1 MTQKPIS
8 QPKRRSLVC
17 LDLVNFFQADTQT
30 GVGPF
35 LAVYLLAT
43 RHWDPGK
50 IGIAMFAQGI
60 AVVLAQTP
68 VGAMVDAFR
77 TKRVMI
83 ALASLGVAAASLA
96 IVHLDGLAT
105 VIAAQVMVGIS
116 SVVIP
121 LAIAAL
127 AMGLVRRDGFAR
139 RMGRNEAFNHGGNVF
154 GAALAGILSRVMNQS
169 AIFYFAAA
177 MGAATAASSMAIREG
192 DIDHRA
198 AREARE
204 DSHGVPQITAWRVV
218 LADRRLLIFAA
229 CVIMFHFANAAML
242 PILGELLATIDH
254 ANSALYMAACI
265 IVAQAVM
272 TPVALLA
279 GRCAERWGRKP
290 VLAIGFAVLPI
301 RGLLYTMVHNPNA
314 LVAIQILDGI
324 GAGSFGVV
332 SVIVVADLARGTGR
346 FNFVQG
352 AINTGVSI
360 GASVSNL
367 MTGFIVTRS
376 GYNCGF
382 VVLAMIAAVALAS
395 LLFAM
400 PETKDSGDDP
410 ESIPSF
416 ERDPKGARSAAAQ
429 PRPRRSKPES
439 REN

>member
-1 MTQKPIS
+1 MTN
-8 QPKRRSLVC
+8 PKRRSLAC

-35 LAVYLLAT
+35 LAVYLFAT

-68 VGAMVDAFR
+68 AGALVDACR
-77 TKRVMI
+77 AKRMMI
-83 ALASLGVAAASLA
+83 ALASLGVAAASIA

-105 VIAAQVMVGIS
+105 VVAAQVMVGAA
-116 SVVIP
+116 SVIVP
-121 LAIAAL
+121 LAIVAL
-127 AMGLVRRDGFAR
+127 TMGLVKRDGFAP

-154 GAALAGILSRVMNQS
+154 GAALAGILSRVVNQS

-177 MGAATAASSMAIREG
+177 MGAATGASSMAIREA

-204 DSHGVPQITAWRVV
+204 DSDGTPQTTAWREI
-218 LADRRLLIFAA
+218 LADRRLVVFAV
-229 CVIMFHFANAAML
+229 CVVLFHFANAAML
-242 PILGELLATIDH
+242 PILGELLANLDH
-254 ANSALYMAACI
+254 QNSALYMAACI

-272 TPVALLA
+272 TPVAILS
-279 GRCAERWGRKP
+279 GRYAERWGRKR

-301 RGLLYTMVHNPNA
+301 RGLLYTMIRDPYA
-314 LVAIQILDGI
+314 LIAIQILDGI
-324 GAGSFGVV
+324 GAGIFGVV
-332 SVIVVADLARGTGR
+332 SVIVVADIARGTGR
-346 FNFVQG
+346 FNLIQG

-360 GASVSNL
+360 GASISNL
-367 MTGFIVTRS
+367 MTGFIVKRS
-376 GYNCGF
+376 GYNSGF

-400 PETKDSGDDP
+400 PETKDIGDQNHANGLDRNRNNGRADGAAIAQGRAQ
-410 ESIPSF
+410 S
-416 ERDPKGARSAAAQ
+416 ERL
-429 PRPRRSKPES
+429 
-439 REN
+439 

>member
-1 MTQKPIS
+1 MN
-8 QPKRRSLVC
+8 KRRSLRF

-68 VGAMVDAFR
+68 AGAIVDAFR
-77 TKRVMI
+77 TKRMMI
-83 ALASLGVAAASLA
+83 ALASLGVAAASIA

-105 VIAAQVMVGIS
+105 IVAAQVAVGVS
-116 SVVIP
+116 SVIIP
-121 LAIAAL
+121 LAITAL
-127 AMGLVRRDGFAR
+127 TMGLVRHGGFAR

-154 GAALAGILSRVMNQS
+154 GAALAGILSRLVNQS

-177 MGAATAASSMAIREG
+177 MGAATAASSMAIRES

-204 DSHGVPQITAWRVV
+204 DSAGAPQITAWREV
-218 LADRRLLIFAA
+218 LADRRLLIFAT
-229 CVIMFHFANAAML
+229 CVILFHFANAAML
-242 PILGELLATIDH
+242 PILGELLATVDH

-279 GRCAERWGRKP
+279 GRYAELWGRKR

-301 RGLLYTMVHNPNA
+301 RGLLYTMVRNPYA

-324 GAGSFGVV
+324 GAGIFGVV
-332 SVIVVADLARGTGR
+332 AVIVVADLARGTGR
-346 FNFVQG
+346 FNFIQG
-352 AINTGVSI
+352 ALNTGVSI

-367 MTGFIVTRS
+367 MTGFIVKRS
-376 GYNCGF
+376 GYNTGF
-382 VVLAMIAAVALAS
+382 IVLAMIAAVALTS

-400 PETKDSGDDP
+400 PETKDAGDDQNAYRMD
-410 ESIPSF
+410 
-416 ERDPKGARSAAAQ
+416 RDRNNGSADGAAAAQ
-429 PRPRRSKPES
+429 GRS
-439 REN
+439 

>member
-1 MTQKPIS
+1 MIANPAITS
-8 QPKRRSLVC
+8 KRRSLAC

-60 AVVLAQTP
+60 AVVIAQTP
-68 VGAMVDAFR
+68 AGAVVDALKQ
-77 TKRVMI
+77 KRMMV
-83 ALASLGVAAASLA
+83 AFASIGVAAASIA
-96 IVHLDGLAT
+96 IVHLEGLAT
-105 VIAAQVMVGIS
+105 VVAAQVMAGIS

-127 AMGLVRRDGFAR
+127 TMGLVRREGFSR

-154 GAALAGILSRVMNQS
+154 GAALAGILSRLVNQA

-177 MGAATAASSMAIREG
+177 MGLATAATSMAIRER

-204 DSHGVPQITAWRVV
+204 DSHENSALAPQAAGWSEV

-229 CVIMFHFANAAML
+229 CVILFHCANAAML
-242 PILGELLATIDH
+242 PILGEMLATIDH

-272 TPVALLA
+272 TPVAIFA
-279 GRCAERWGRKP
+279 GRYSELWGRKR

-301 RGLLYTMVHNPNA
+301 RGLLYTMVRNPYA

-324 GAGSFGVV
+324 GAGIFGVV

-346 FNFVQG
+346 FNFIQG
-352 AINTGVSI
+352 AINTGVGI

-367 MTGFIVTRS
+367 MTGFIVKRS
-376 GYNCGF
+376 GANFGF
-382 VVLAMIAAVALAS
+382 VVLAMIAAVALGA
-395 LLFAM
+395 LLLAM
-400 PETKDSGDDP
+400 PETKESGDRGD
-410 ESIPSF
+410 
-416 ERDPKGARSAAAQ
+416 
-429 PRPRRSKPES
+429 ES
-439 REN
+439 RSIVVNAFQV

>member
-1 MTQKPIS
+1 MTN
-8 QPKRRSLVC
+8 PKRRSLAC

-60 AVVLAQTP
+60 AVVAAQTP
-68 VGAMVDAFR
+68 AGAIVDAFR
-77 TKRVMI
+77 TKRMMI
-83 ALASLGVAAASLA
+83 ALASVGVAAASIA

-105 VIAAQVMVGIS
+105 VVAAQVMVGVS
-116 SVVIP
+116 SVIIP
-121 LAIAAL
+121 LAIVAL
-127 AMGLVRRDGFAR
+127 TMGLVKRAGFAR

-154 GAALAGILSRVMNQS
+154 GAALAGILSRLVNQS

-204 DSHGVPQITAWRVV
+204 DAEGAPQVTAWREI
-218 LADRRLLIFAA
+218 LADRRLRIFAGS
-229 CVIMFHFANAAML
+229 VILFHFANAAML
-242 PILGELLATIDH
+242 PILGELLANVDQ

-272 TPVALLA
+272 TPVAILA
-279 GRCAERWGRKP
+279 GRFAERWGRKP
-290 VLAIGFAVLPI
+290 ILAIGFAVLPI
-301 RGLLYTMVHNPNA
+301 RGLLYTMVRNPYA

-324 GAGSFGVV
+324 GAGIFGVV

-346 FNFVQG
+346 FNSIQG

-360 GASVSNL
+360 GASISNL
-367 MTGFIVTRS
+367 MTGFIVKRS
-376 GYNCGF
+376 GYNFGF

-395 LLFAM
+395 LLLAM
-400 PETKDSGDDP
+400 PETKDTGDQHHANRVD
-410 ESIPSF
+410 
-416 ERDPKGARSAAAQ
+416 RDRNNGRSDGAATAHGRAQ
-429 PRPRRSKPES
+429 G
-439 REN
+439 